1 MGCSLAELPLI
12 PRTISP
18 KDFRLLQ
25 VRVDDGNALPGV
37 FACPDGSHARRR
49 RTLFVNTPTVTDTP
63 TPLFKD
69 LGLVEPLLQALSAA
83 GYTTPTPIQT
93 QAIPALLKGR
103 DMLGLAQ
110 TGTGKTA
117 AFALPILQHLAAQ
130 QQHLAPK
137 SVRVL
142 ILAPTRELAVQIG
155 DSFKTYGRNLRLRH
169 AVILGGV
176 SQGPQVRS
184 LSRGVDVL
192 IATPGRLMDLLNQR
206 HLRLDKV
213 SHLVLDEADRMLD
226 MGFIRDV
233 RKIVATLPARRQ
245 SLLFSATMP
254 TEVAKLAAE
263 MLHNPERVEVTPQKI
278 TVERI
283 AQSVYHVATPNKRP
297 LLENLL
303 QDPALS
309 RVIVFTRTKHRANRV
324 AEQLEK
330 AGISADAIHGNKSQ
344 TARQR
349 ALDAFRKG
357 RARVLVATD
366 IAARGIDVS
375 GVSHVINYELPNEP
389 ESYVHRIGRTARAGN
404 DGAAISFC
412 DISERAYLRDIER
425 LIKQRMEV
433 IGEAPANDD
442 RIAAPSGQRPGQKK
456 GRRPNRGPRPAQK
469 SGAAQNAQKKNGEKK
484 RSYKGLESGGAK
496 AGEKSGTGGERP
508 FKGRRRTQNRGSR
521 AA

>member
-1 MGCSLAELPLI
+1 
-12 PRTISP
+12 
-18 KDFRLLQ
+18 LLQ

-37 FACPDGSHARRR
+37 FPCPTGGTPGAEGLCS
-49 RTLFVNTPTVTDTP
+49 VNSITDTKTVDTKTPT
-63 TPLFKD
+63 FAD
-69 LGLVEPLLQALSAA
+69 LGLAEPLLRALSAA
-83 GYTTPTPIQT
+83 GYSTPTPIQA
-93 QAIPALLKGR
+93 QAIPALLIGR

-117 AFALPILQHLAAQ
+117 AFALPILDHLAAEKA
-130 QQHLAPK
+130 HVAPK
-137 SVRVL
+137 SVRAL

-155 DSFKTYGRNLRLRH
+155 DSIKTYGRNLRLRH

-176 SQGPQVRS
+176 SQGPQVRN
-184 LSRGVDVL
+184 LSRGVDIL

-213 SHLVLDEADRMLD
+213 THLVLDEADRMLD

-233 RKIVATLPARRQ
+233 RKIVDALPKRRQ

-254 TEVAKLAAE
+254 AEVAKLAHD
-263 MLHNPERVEVTPQKI
+263 MLHNPERVEVTPQKV

-283 AQSVYHVATPNKRP
+283 AQSVHHVATPDKRP

-330 AGISADAIHGNKSQ
+330 AGIAADAIHGNKSQ
-344 TARQR
+344 NARQR
-349 ALDAFRKG
+349 ALEAFRTGK
-357 RARVLVATD
+357 ARVLVATD

-375 GVSHVINYELPNEP
+375 GVTHVINYELPNEP
-389 ESYVHRIGRTARAGN
+389 ESYVHRIGRTARAGAE
-404 DGAAISFC
+404 GAAISFC

-425 LIKQRMEV
+425 LIKQRMEIV
-433 IGEAPANDD
+433 GDAPANDD
-442 RIAAPSGQRPGQKK
+442 VARERPAGKQGPRNQSSRKQSRGGRPGRKPGAAPAEGQKQ
-456 GRRPNRGPRPAQK
+456 GEQQRGQ
-469 SGAAQNAQKKNGEKK
+469 KK
-484 RSYKGLESGGAK
+484 RSYKGLASGGAAK
-496 AGEKSGTGGERP
+496 KQGDGRGDGGQRP
-508 FKGRRRTQNRGSR
+508 FKGRRRPNRASGRPR